1 MLNTILSSPQTTNIT
16 PAKIIWESYIALH
29 DQFVAVVNSQP
40 NLADNDNFFNEL
52 VKLKNIY
59 DKFDASS
66 KNKGRPDCLLLLE
79 VIKQL
84 ASLIDIANIA
94 VINESTKKEAIM
106 FDLENNMFDLETSFS
121 GVEIKTKQIEVL
133 LQIWQESYG
142 KECDESYAISALQ
155 DLVFGLLKETETMET
170 QIKKIKGQKKPKIE
184 NNEINIS
191 KIKLKDLLDKS
202 EHLEALMIPVSKAV
216 TDEANTDTATLTNL
230 ASSLANDIA
239 QEIRILEGA

>member
-59 DKFDASS
+59 DKFDSSS

-79 VIKQL
+79 IIKQL

-94 VINESTKKEAIM
+94 VINESTKKR
-106 FDLENNMFDLETSFS
+106 
-121 GVEIKTKQIEVL
+121 GYYV
-133 LQIWQESYG
+133 
-142 KECDESYAISALQ
+142 
-155 DLVFGLLKETETMET
+155 
-170 QIKKIKGQKKPKIE
+170 
-184 NNEINIS
+184 
-191 KIKLKDLLDKS
+191 
-202 EHLEALMIPVSKAV
+202 
-216 TDEANTDTATLTNL
+216 
-230 ASSLANDIA
+230 
-239 QEIRILEGA
+239 